1 MRTRLGRSTARAT
14 SFPHA
19 PRDQVRVSRVP
30 RLLGAVAV
38 VLAVGSVG
46 AAAGTGSAVAAGPV
60 VVGSCSTSVQGAP
73 GQPVSLS
80 PSAVVEPVATVINR
94 IPLLGPPLVA
104 PFRQAFNALP
114 PIPLGAFPNGTATV
128 SGADIAAK
136 VNTELAK
143 LPLLGTVIN
152 TVTPGVQ
159 QSLTKLC
166 GVTLQGVNA
175 AAGQVQQGSQ
185 ALSQAAGQALGQ
197 VPGGNGG
204 QPAPHKPPAGQPGTQ
219 SNTGSP
225 QGASQGQAGQ
235 QSGGQTGFTPV
246 GGLSP
251 AEVLLYPFGK
261 IGENFGRV
269 PMFSYGSLPFALP
282 GGFSP
287 SPGVRYGS
295 QAPGLGGTGFR
306 PSGAGQSEAVQ
317 TAGQAQALPNSHG
330 VGGVGAPIL
339 LAVLALSCVTG
350 ALVRTWVL
358 RRSVV

>member
-1 MRTRLGRSTARAT
+1 MRTRLGRSTGRAT

-19 PRDQVRVSRVP
+19 RRDQVRASRVP

-38 VLAVGSVG
+38 VFAVGSVG
-46 AAAGTGSAVAAGPV
+46 AAAGTGSVIAAGPV
-60 VVGSCSTSVQGAP
+60 VVGSCSTSVQGTP

-80 PSAVVEPVATVINR
+80 PSAVVEPVATVING

-128 SGADIAAK
+128 SGADIATK
-136 VNTELAK
+136 VNAELAK
-143 LPLLGTVIN
+143 LPLLGTVVN
-152 TVTPGVQ
+152 TVAPGVQ

-185 ALSQAAGQALGQ
+185 ALSQAAGQ
-197 VPGGNGG
+197 VPGVPGR
-204 QPAPHKPPAGQPGTQ
+204 QPAPNKPPAGQPSTQ

-251 AEVLLYPFGK
+251 TEVLLYPFGK

-295 QAPGLGGTGFR
+295 QAPGLGGTGFS
-306 PSGAGQSEAVQ
+306 PSGSGQSEAVQ

-358 RRSVV
+358 RRSMA